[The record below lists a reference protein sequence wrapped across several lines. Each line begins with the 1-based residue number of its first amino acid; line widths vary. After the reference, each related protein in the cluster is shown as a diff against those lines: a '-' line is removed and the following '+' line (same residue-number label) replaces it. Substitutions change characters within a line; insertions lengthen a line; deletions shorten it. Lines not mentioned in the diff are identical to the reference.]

1 MRAKYETSNERGVN
15 NCVKQSYLPQRLALC
30 VGAMVM
36 LLQKFI
42 VEHKIMN
49 GSVGM
54 AKAILYE
61 SPNGPADKNVLAEY
75 VIVGFKQSTLSAD
88 EPMIEGAPYI

>member
-1 MRAKYETSNERGVN
+1 MAKMRAKYETYNDRGVN
-15 NCVKQSYLPQRLALC
+15 NCVKQSSLPQRLALC

-36 LLQKFI
+36 MFQKFI

-54 AKAILYE
+54 VKAIIHE
-61 SPNGPADKNVLAEY
+61 SPNGPADKMLWINMLLL
-75 VIVGFKQSTLSAD
+75 ILSNQLCQ
-88 EPMIEGAPYI
+88 PTNQ